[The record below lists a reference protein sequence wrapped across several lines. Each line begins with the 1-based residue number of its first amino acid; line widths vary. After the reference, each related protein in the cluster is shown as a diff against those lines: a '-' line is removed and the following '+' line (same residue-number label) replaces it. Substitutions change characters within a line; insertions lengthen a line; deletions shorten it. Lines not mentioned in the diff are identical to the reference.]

1 MRKLKKYAAPLTGL
15 KPAAAVG
22 VLGIA
27 LSLVTGSENFH
38 YIFTLVLIWAVFGS
52 SWNIISGYGGQMAFG
67 HAVFF
72 GVGAYVSTLL
82 MAKFGVSPF
91 LGVWVGMVVA
101 VAVSLL
107 IGWPTFKLSGV
118 YFSLATLAYP
128 LMLIPVLS
136 YLGYQEVSIPYIREG
151 GVWYMQFS
159 EQRYYTYLM
168 LALLVVTM
176 VIVSAIERSRLGAA
190 LLSIR
195 HNEWA
200 AEAAGINAY
209 RTKMVAFAI
218 SAALAAAAGTMY
230 AAVLLVVTPQSVF
243 GLGITVKALMVTLV
257 GGLATVWGAVIGSV
271 VLIPLS
277 HFLLSKYGAQFP
289 GIDNVVLGLFLMVV
303 IVLAPEGLYWK
314 AISLYHRFRPAT
326 RPSHGGS
333 TADLRTSVAVEA
345 PAQWVAGEKLLQTTA
360 LSKSFRG
367 VAAVNGIDFSASS
380 GEIVGVIGPNGAG
393 KTTLMNLINGFVKP
407 DRGSVTFAGK
417 SCTGDPPWQMCRR
430 ALGRTFQVPRLLER
444 RSVIENVEIGAYH
457 LVSNVLEAR
466 AKGLQALAL
475 VGLSANA
482 ESSMSELSTAEVRKL
497 ELARA
502 LVGNPRLLMLDEPLA
517 GLSGV
522 DIQEFSALVRKLKAQ
537 GLCIVIIEHTMSAM
551 VGLVDRFVVLAEG
564 AVIAAGKPDVVMQDP
579 QVIEA
584 YLGKGWKS
592 HAAN

>member
-1 MRKLKKYAAPLTGL
+1 MRSLSKY

-27 LSLVTGSENFH
+27 LSLVTGSDNFH
-38 YIFTLVLIWAVFGS
+38 YVFTLVLIWAVFGS

-82 MAKFGVSPF
+82 MAKFGISPF
-91 LGVWVGMVVA
+91 LGVWVGMVIA

-159 EQRYYTYLM
+159 EQRWYTYLV

-176 VIVSAIERSRLGAA
+176 VIVSAIEHSRLGAA
-190 LLSIR
+190 LLAIR
-195 HNEWA
+195 HSEWA

-230 AAVLLVVTPQSVF
+230 AAVLLIVTPQSVF

-257 GGLATVWGAVIGSV
+257 GGLATVWGAVIGAV

-277 HFLLSKYGAQFP
+277 HLLLSKYGAQFP
-289 GIDNVVLGLFLMVV
+289 GIDNVVLGLFLMVI
-303 IVLAPEGLYWK
+303 IVVAPEGVYWK
-314 AISLYHRFRPAT
+314 AISLYHRFRPVT
-326 RPSHGGS
+326 RPSNGES
-333 TADLRTSVAVEA
+333 AVLRTSIAGEV
-345 PAQWVAGEKLLQTTA
+345 PSQWVAGEKLLQTTA

-367 VAAVNGIDFSASS
+367 VVAVDGVDFSASS

-407 DRGSVTFAGK
+407 DRGSVTFAGQ

-444 RSVIENVEIGAYH
+444 RSVIQNVEIGAYH

-475 VGLSANA
+475 VGLSANS
-482 ESSMSELSTAEVRKL
+482 ESSMSELSTAQVRKL

-517 GLSGV
+517 GLSGI
-522 DIQEFSALVRKLKAQ
+522 DIQEFSALVLKLKAQ

-551 VGLVDRFVVLAEG
+551 VGLVDRFVVLSEG
-564 AVIAAGKPDVVMQDP
+564 AVIAAGTPDVVVRDP

-584 YLGKGWKS
+584 YLGKGWEG
-592 HAAN
+592 HAKN

>member
-1 MRKLKKYAAPLTGL
+1 MRSLSKY

-27 LSLVTGSENFH
+27 LSLVTGSDNFH
-38 YIFTLVLIWAVFGS
+38 YVFTLVLIWAVFGS

-82 MAKFGVSPF
+82 MAKFGISPF
-91 LGVWVGMVVA
+91 LGVWVGMVIA

-159 EQRYYTYLM
+159 EQRWYTYLV

-176 VIVSAIERSRLGAA
+176 VIVSAIEHSRLGAA
-190 LLSIR
+190 LLAIR
-195 HNEWA
+195 HSEWA

-230 AAVLLVVTPQSVF
+230 AAVLLIVTPQSVF

-257 GGLATVWGAVIGSV
+257 GGLATVWGAVIGAV

-277 HFLLSKYGAQFP
+277 HLLLSKYGAQFP
-289 GIDNVVLGLFLMVV
+289 GIDNVVLGLFLMVI
-303 IVLAPEGLYWK
+303 IVVAPEGVYWK
-314 AISLYHRFRPAT
+314 AISLYHRFRPVT
-326 RPSHGGS
+326 RPSNGES
-333 TADLRTSVAVEA
+333 AVLRTSIAGEA
-345 PAQWVAGEKLLQTTA
+345 PSQWVAGEKLLQTTA

-367 VAAVNGIDFSASS
+367 VVAVDGVDFSASS

-407 DRGSVTFAGK
+407 DRGSVTFAGQ

-444 RSVIENVEIGAYH
+444 RSVIQNVEIGAYH

-475 VGLSANA
+475 VGLSANS
-482 ESSMSELSTAEVRKL
+482 ESSMSELSTAQVRKL

-517 GLSGV
+517 GLSGI
-522 DIQEFSALVRKLKAQ
+522 DIQEFSALVLKLKAQ

-551 VGLVDRFVVLAEG
+551 VGLVDRFVVLSEG
-564 AVIAAGKPDVVMQDP
+564 AVIAAGTPDVVVRDP

-584 YLGKGWKS
+584 YLGKGWEG
-592 HAAN
+592 HAQN